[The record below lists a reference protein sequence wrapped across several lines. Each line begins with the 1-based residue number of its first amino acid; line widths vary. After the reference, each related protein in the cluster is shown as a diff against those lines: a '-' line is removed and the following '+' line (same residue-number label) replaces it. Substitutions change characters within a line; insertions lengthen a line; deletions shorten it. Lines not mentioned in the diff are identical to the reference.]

1 MEEDTWSRDPSVRSM
16 RRVFAGMET
25 RQEQILRAAGISP
38 FDGRLGQWR
47 KTALRTFEERWA
59 ESAHSG
65 ANLTEADVTDL
76 YVHSLVTVLERNC
89 ITVPSDLLPANP
101 VADRLVERRR

>member
-1 MEEDTWSRDPSVRSM
+1 MEEDTWGRDPSVRSM
-16 RRVFAGMET
+16 RRVFAAMEA

-38 FDGRLGQWR
+38 LDGRLGQWR
-47 KTALRTFEERWA
+47 KTALHLFQQRWA

-65 ANLTEADVTDL
+65 TCLTEEDVTDL
-76 YVHSLVTVLERNC
+76 FVHSLVTVLERHC

-101 VADRLVERRR
+101 EVGCLVEEKN